1 MIPLAKPAA
10 AGIASATPRKTIFRI
25 FQDERGHWCARSDDD
40 MTGGTFFAREAA
52 LRFVRRETT
61 GLPALVLHIAP
72 ELKGAGSLRLVS
84 GGTARS

>member
-1 MIPLAKPAA
+1 MIPIAKSMASGAA
-10 AGIASATPRKTIFRI
+10 PTLSARKIVFRI
-25 FQDERGHWCARSDDD
+25 FQDERGHWRAESDDG

-72 ELKGAGSLRLVS
+72 EMDGLGNLRLL
-84 GGTARS
+84 RSRPRT

>member
-1 MIPLAKPAA
+1 MIPLAKTVAPDV
-10 AGIASATPRKTIFRI
+10 GPTASPRKIVFRI
-25 FQDERGHWCARSDDD
+25 FPDERGRWCAESDDG

-72 ELKGAGSLRLVS
+72 QMDGLGNLRLLRRRPR
-84 GGTARS
+84 A